1 MDCKEGEELLN
12 DTGTNRSPVAGL
24 IHKLKSLLPGIR
36 PHKFLHAGR
45 SCNAAAHCMA
55 QMGRGAQR
63 TAIWFHSG
71 PDDLRMI
78 CENECNDIT

>member
-1 MDCKEGEELLN
+1 MLKGDVRNRRTKRGASWERSGAAVGLGQEGAVLAV
-12 DTGTNRSPVAGL
+12 GAV
-24 IHKLKSLLPGIR
+24 
-36 PHKFLHAGR
+36 F
-45 SCNAAAHCMA
+45 
-55 QMGRGAQR
+55 QQGRGAQR